1 MNKEYNLENALH
13 DDRTANT
20 KWLINQKIDV
30 IYAYVNNLDK
40 TKDVNLTKFEEE
52 VKALLQEIKNLVDNL

>member
-13 DDRTANT
+13 EDRTANT
-20 KWLINQKIDV
+20 TWLINQKIDV